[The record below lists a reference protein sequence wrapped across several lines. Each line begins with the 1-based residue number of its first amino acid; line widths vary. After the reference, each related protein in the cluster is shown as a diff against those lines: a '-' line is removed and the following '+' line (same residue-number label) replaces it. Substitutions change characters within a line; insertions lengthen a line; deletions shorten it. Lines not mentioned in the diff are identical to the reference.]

1 MWVNIKEG
9 RFGNFLEKINIIS
22 LDLVSFLILLYIG
35 IDLIFS
41 SLKREDKISTNNF
54 GLMIFG
60 LSVSLD
66 SLTLGIGLNSI
77 TNNYILASTTFSITS
92 LIFTYLGLNLG
103 NIIGNKTGSYSKI
116 VGGIVLIIIA
126 IILFFK

>member
-1 MWVNIKEG
+1 MPLIG
-9 RFGNFLEKINIIS
+9 YCFGCILSKINIIS
-22 LDLVSFLILLYIG
+22 LDLVALLILLYIG
-35 IDLIFS
+35 IDLIISTF
-41 SLKREDKISTNNF
+41 KKEDKISTSNL
-54 GLMIFG
+54 GLIIFG

-77 TNNYILASTTFSITS
+77 TNNYILASSTFAITS

-103 NIIGNKTGSYSKI
+103 NIIGKKIGDYSKI
-116 VGGIVLIIIA
+116 LGGIVLIIIA